1 MRTYIV
7 IDLKTFFASVECVE
21 RDLDPFTN
29 NLVVADPSRGN
40 GAICLAISSAMKA
53 KGIKNRCR
61 IYEIPPNV
69 KYITALP
76 RMNLYIKYSAE
87 VYGIYLKYI
96 SKEDIHPY
104 SVDEAFLDVTNYL
117 KMYNLNAKQLAQKIM
132 KTIFDE
138 TGITATAGIGTNM
151 YLAKIALDI
160 TAKHVED
167 NIGYLDEIKYKE
179 ELWNHQPLSDF
190 WQVGRGISNRLK
202 KYGINDMY
210 GIAHFD
216 EEVLY
221 KEFGINA
228 EFLIDHS
235 KGIETCTI
243 EEIKKYKPK
252 SNSFSTSQILFEDY
266 GYQDTLLVLKEM
278 IDLGS
283 LKLIDNQVVT
293 NTIGLRIGYS
303 KDRYKS
309 TGGTRKIEV
318 RTNIY
323 SRLVKEFINLY
334 ENTTRINVPIRQVAI
349 SFQNLESEIYEQ
361 FDIFSDAETIVNEK
375 KLECTMN
382 DIKKKYGK
390 NAILRGMNLSDK
402 ATTIKRNKLVGGHNA
417 EGKKTK

>member
-21 RDLDPFTN
+21 RGLDPFTN

-117 KMYNLNAKQLAQKIM
+117 KMYNLTAKQLAEKIM

-160 TAKHVED
+160 TAKHVKD
-167 NIGYLDEIKYKE
+167 NIGYLDEIKYKD

-235 KGIETCTI
+235 KGIEKCTI
-243 EEIKKYKPK
+243 EEIKKYIPK

-303 KDRYKS
+303 KDRYKA

-323 SRLVKEFINLY
+323 SRLVKEFISLY
-334 ENTTRINVPIRQVAI
+334 ENTTRINVPIRQVSI
-349 SFQNLESEIYEQ
+349 SFQNLECEIYEQ
-361 FDIFSDAETIVNEK
+361 FDIFSDAEAIVNEK
-375 KLECTMN
+375 KLECAMN

-390 NAILRGMNLSDK
+390 NAILRGMNLSNK

-417 EGKKTK
+417 EGEETK